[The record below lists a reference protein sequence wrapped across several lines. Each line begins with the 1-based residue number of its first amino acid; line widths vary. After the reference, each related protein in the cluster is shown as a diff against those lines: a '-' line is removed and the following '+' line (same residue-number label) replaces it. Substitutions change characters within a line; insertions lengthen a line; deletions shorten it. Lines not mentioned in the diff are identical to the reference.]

1 MYAPSPYALDVS
13 KNAQYLNMSADSWK
27 PDKPYNSLRP
37 LPPTADLET
46 KAVLKACIP
55 ARAALAEL
63 KRAAELIPNQAML
76 INTLPLLEAQAS
88 SEIENIVTT
97 ADELFRSLPDAP
109 SAPPAVKEALRYREA
124 LLEGFRGLAGRPLG
138 TVLAE
143 RVASRIK
150 GVEMTVRRQGGTVL
164 LNSSSGEVIYTP
176 PDGESRLRQLL
187 ANWEHFLHYGTDVD
201 PLVRLAVGHYQ
212 FEAIHPFS
220 DGNGRTGRVLN
231 SLFLVE
237 TGLLTMPVLYL
248 SRHFIRQRPEY
259 YGGLHRVT
267 SDEDWE
273 NWVLYVLDGVH
284 ETAEWTLAKI
294 EAIQALHQNAVDYLR
309 ATRPRL
315 YSRELID
322 VIFEQPYIRIS
333 NVVDRGIAKRQTA
346 SKYLHELVELGVLLE
361 VKHGRETLFLHPKLL
376 RLLTTDDNQVNPYG

>member
-1 MYAPSPYALDVS
+1 M
-13 KNAQYLNMSADSWK
+13 
-27 PDKPYNSLRP
+27 
-37 LPPTADLET
+37 
-46 KAVLKACIP
+46 
-55 ARAALAEL
+55 
-63 KRAAELIPNQAML
+63 
-76 INTLPLLEAQAS
+76 
-88 SEIENIVTT
+88 
-97 ADELFRSLPDAP
+97 
-109 SAPPAVKEALRYREA
+109 
-124 LLEGFRGLAGRPLG
+124 
-138 TVLAE
+138 
-143 RVASRIK
+143 
-150 GVEMTVRRQGGTVL
+150 
-164 LNSSSGEVIYTP
+164 
-176 PDGESRLRQLL
+176 
-187 ANWEHFLHYGTDVD
+187 D